1 MFNKVYLSRSQSRS
15 ALIEHPQGDPFGG
28 APYGEYND
36 PGTIATAVG
45 AQIVGQIVG
54 GAMGATGAG
63 QAAGQQ
69 QQGYTNAANAV
80 NLNYGAAQNLLSNQY
95 GIAQPAITQNYGNA
109 IAGFAPYRQAGSD
122 AANALD
128 QLITSGYATHQ
139 FNLQDLYNGLSPNYN
154 FMLGQGQQSANAAA
168 NAAGGMIGGNA
179 QQGLQQFTQ
188 NYASNAYQNAFN
200 NYQTQRTQMFGN
212 LQPVANM
219 GLAAT
224 QSVGNLYAG
233 QGNALAGLATGYG
246 QTGANL
252 YANQGNTL
260 ASAAVG
266 SANAGAAG
274 TLGQYDAYG
283 NAISGAGNSIG
294 NYALLSSLA
303 NKGGST
309 AITPEQVMNS
319 TGFSGSGNF
328 TVTPPA

>member
-1 MFNKVYLSRSQSRS
+1 MPIGTAIGAAIAAQ
-15 ALIEHPQGDPFGG
+15 AAGQIIGG
-28 APYGEYND
+28 AL
-36 PGTIATAVG
+36 
-45 AQIVGQIVG
+45 
-54 GAMGATGAG
+54 GATGAG

-69 QQGYTNAANAV
+69 QQGYTNATNAV
-80 NLNYGAAQNLLSNQY
+80 NANYGAAQDLLKNQY
-95 GIAQPAITQNYGNA
+95 TIAQPAITQNYGNA
-109 IAGFAPYRQAGSD
+109 IAGFAPYKQAGSD

-139 FNLQDLYNGLSPNYN
+139 FNTQDLYNGLSPNYQ
-154 FMLGQGQQSANAAA
+154 FMLGQGQGTTNANA
-168 NAAGGMIGGNA
+168 NALSGMVGGNA
-179 QQGLQQFTQ
+179 LQGLQKYTQ
-188 NYASNAYQNAFN
+188 DYASNAYQNAFT

-219 GLAAT
+219 GLNAT
-224 QSVGNLYAG
+224 TQVGNLYQN

-283 NAISGAGNSIG
+283 NAIAGTGNSVG
-294 NYALLSSLA
+294 NYAMLSALA
-303 NKGGST
+303 NRNQGTNNAVISSPEAAMNT
-309 AITPEQVMNS
+309 NAIPNYNV
-319 TGFSGSGNF
+319 G
-328 TVTPPA
+328 

>member
-1 MFNKVYLSRSQSRS
+1 MPIGS
-15 ALIEHPQGDPFGG
+15 A
-28 APYGEYND
+28 
-36 PGTIATAVG
+36 IATAVG

-54 GAMGATGAG
+54 GVMGGQGAQ

-69 QQGYTNAANAV
+69 QQGYTNATNVVNA
-80 NLNYGAAQNLLSNQY
+80 NYGNAQNLLSNQY
-95 GIAQPAITQNYGNA
+95 SIAQPAITQNYGNA

-139 FNLQDLYNGLSPNYN
+139 FNTQDLYNGLSPNYQ

-219 GLAAT
+219 GLNAQT
-224 QSVGNLYAG
+224 QVGNLYQG

-283 NAISGAGNSIG
+283 NAIAGAGNSVG
-294 NYALLSSLA
+294 NYAMLSALA
-303 NKGGST
+303 NRNQGT
-309 AITPEQVMNS
+309 NNAVAPS
-319 TGFSGSGNF
+319 TGTAMNTNAIANYNVG
-328 TVTPPA
+328 